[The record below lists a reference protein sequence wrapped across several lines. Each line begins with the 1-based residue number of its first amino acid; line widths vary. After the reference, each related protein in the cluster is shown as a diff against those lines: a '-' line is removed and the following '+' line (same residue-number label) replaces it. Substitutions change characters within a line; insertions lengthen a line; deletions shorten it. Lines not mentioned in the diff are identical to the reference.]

1 MKLIPLTQGKFAQV
15 DDADY
20 GWLTQWKWF
29 AVKCKNTYYA
39 ERWDKTVDGVRK
51 HIPMHRQILGVL
63 EGMDTDHRDGDGLNN
78 QRFNIRSCTTSQNC
92 RNRKTWGNS
101 SYIGVSRH
109 NGKYQAAITINGVY
123 KYIGIF
129 TDEEEAARAR
139 DRVSK
144 EHFGEFAKLNF
155 T

>member
-1 MKLIPLTQGKFAQV
+1 MRLISLTQGQFTQV

-20 GWLTQWKWF
+20 DGLMQWKWF
-29 AVKCKNTYYA
+29 ANKCKNTYYA
-39 ERWDKTVDGVRK
+39 ERWGKTITGTRK
-51 HIPMHRQILGVL
+51 HISMHRQILGVS
-63 EGMDTDHRDGDGLNN
+63 EDMDTDHRDGNGLNN

-109 NGKYQAAITINGVY
+109 NGKYQAAITVNGIY

-129 TDEEEAARAR
+129 VDEIEAARAR
-139 DRVSK
+139 DRVSI

-155 T
+155 E